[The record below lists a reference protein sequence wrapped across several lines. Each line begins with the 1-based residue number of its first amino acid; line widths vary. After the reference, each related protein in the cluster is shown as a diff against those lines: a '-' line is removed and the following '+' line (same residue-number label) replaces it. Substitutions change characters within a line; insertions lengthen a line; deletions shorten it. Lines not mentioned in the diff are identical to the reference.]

1 MLKTLA
7 ILITDSMDDKMV
19 TATILQSKGES
30 SETVSLEQIYRRA
43 DWLMLLLVWVLFA
56 IAVSVV
62 GITSIHLLR

>member
-19 TATILQSKGES
+19 TATILQNKGES

-43 DWLMLLLVWVLFA
+43 DWLMFLLVWVLFA
-56 IAVSVV
+56 IVVSV
-62 GITSIHLLR
+62 GWYYEHISLR

>member
-19 TATILQSKGES
+19 TATILQNKGES

-43 DWLMLLLVWVLFA
+43 DWLMFLLVWVLFA
-56 IAVSVV
+56 IVVSV
-62 GITSIHLLR
+62 GWY